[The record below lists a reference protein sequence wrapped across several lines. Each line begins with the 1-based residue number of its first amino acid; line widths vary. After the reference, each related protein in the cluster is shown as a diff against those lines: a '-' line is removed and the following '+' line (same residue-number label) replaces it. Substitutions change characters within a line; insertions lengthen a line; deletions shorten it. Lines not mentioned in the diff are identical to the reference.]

1 MNNIRK
7 QRVESLMKREI
18 SEIIMRELKDP
29 RVKLTSV
36 SRVSLTND
44 LKTAHVYI
52 SVIGGDKER
61 KGSIGGL
68 ISAAGFI
75 RREVGSRIDLRYNPE
90 LRFAIDESI
99 EEQTRILRLLKQ
111 LEDEKKEKAGGDN
124 DETSD

>member
-1 MNNIRK
+1 
-7 QRVESLMKREI
+7 MKREI

-99 EEQTRILRLLKQ
+99 EEQTRIVRLLKQ